1 MAGEPGFHRRY
12 LDLVEQIERRFAVS
26 AWKSGD
32 VDLWPLARMDL
43 YLDLLRD
50 RHGAAMSRPSSRL
63 WRAAVSLATP
73 LTNLWRSRS
82 DLAHRVAR
90 PGPAHAVILGDGV
103 SLDHVDGAW
112 QDRFGEPVIAAF
124 ERRGLKTLLMQG
136 GRVNRLPRRR
146 PTFAANVIAAQGA
159 VGARLSRA
167 VADLP
172 DHAAVLAFL
181 RDNEVR
187 APSLGRAALEHRAR
201 LVSATASAFERV
213 LRATRPRL
221 AFVVTWYAGLGPAFV
236 LACRR
241 QGILS
246 VDLQHCPQGGAHKA
260 YSGWAL
266 PKTGYAVMPAVFWC
280 WSEADAAHIQGWAG
294 TLPAPW
300 PRSLHGGHA
309 QLSPF
314 LDDDSA
320 AVRIWDA
327 AFDAA
332 VDAGAPG
339 PAVREI
345 LVALQ
350 PLPGHA
356 AVWAALAAR
365 IEASPPGWR
374 WWIRRHPAATAAQDA
389 EFGPLLSLAGP
400 RVMIEPAARLP
411 LPALLRRM
419 SVVIS
424 LASGAASEADAFGV
438 PALFLSPEA
447 EAMFPDLIA
456 RGHAQ
461 VVEAD
466 TIDASIAALPPTPRR
481 PPSAASPP
489 LDETLA
495 RLETMAAEYGRLRR

>member
-1 MAGEPGFHRRY
+1 MAGKPGFHRRY
-12 LDLVEQIERRFAVS
+12 LDLVEQIERRFAVT

-50 RHGAAMSRPSSRL
+50 RHGAAMSQPSWRL
-63 WRAAVSLATP
+63 WRAAASLATP

-82 DLAHRVAR
+82 DLAHRVGR
-90 PGPAHAVILGDGV
+90 PAPAHAIILGDGV
-103 SLDHVDGAW
+103 SLDRVDGAW
-112 QDRFGEPVIAAF
+112 QDRFGEPVIAAL
-124 ERRGLKTLLMQG
+124 ERRGLRSLLMQG

-146 PTFAANVIAAQGA
+146 PTFAANVIAARGA

-266 PKTGYAVMPAVFWC
+266 PKAGYAVMPAVFWC
-280 WSEADAAHIQGWAG
+280 WSEADAAHIRGWAE

-314 LDDDSA
+314 LDDDSEA
-320 AVRIWDA
+320 ARTW
-327 AFDAA
+327 DAA
-332 VDAGAPG
+332 VDAAAPG
-339 PAVREI
+339 PAAREI

-356 AVWAALAAR
+356 GVWTALAAQ
-365 IEASPPGWR
+365 IEASPPDWR
-374 WWIRRHPAATAAQDA
+374 WWIRRHPAATPAQDA
-389 EFGPLLSLAGP
+389 EFGPLLAGP
-400 RVMIEPAARLP
+400 RVLIEPAARLP

-419 SVVIS
+419 SVVVS

-456 RGHAQ
+456 RDRAQ
-461 VVEAD
+461 VVEAA
-466 TIDASIAALPPTPRR
+466 TVDAHIAALPRAPPRPRSAIAPTV
-481 PPSAASPP
+481 
-489 LDETLA
+489 DETLA
-495 RLETMAAEYGRLRR
+495 RLETMAAEYRRLRR